1 MTTPQE
7 PSPGHDVAIRRV
19 RDAHGYDAGYAA
31 TCATHDWSGDLRERQ
46 SQALSDYWRHIDDT
60 RESDTHHGR

>member
-1 MTTPQE
+1 MRPPQE
-7 PSPGHDVAIRRV
+7 PSPGHDVAIRQV
-19 RDAHGYDAGYAA
+19 RTQSGYTAGYAA

-60 RESDTHHGR
+60 KETTK